1 MNKRLVPPHSR
12 SAHGTQ
18 SCTAYIII
26 RCTKKTKACRR
37 RASSKTTESGN
48 PPEARRAVGPTT
60 RRSCCR
66 RANHCP
72 LMPALPPRQ
81 AHSCRPRPRPVLAP
95 HPDAAAPN
103 TEHRTRPSRGSGTPA
118 PARRERPTTPP
129 WPPERGARRGS
140 GSRQRRGLPPRTR
153 VARGPAHTH
162 TLFSRSRVAQRSR
175 DSVDEQIVAGAER
188 SSHPTARG
196 VVPSTPASRA
206 RPTTPPLHRI
216 CLFFFPEICT
226 PAACRLLDAAMTH
239 GFENYFV
246 AANWPQ

>member
-129 WPPERGARRGS
+129 VAARAGRAQGI
-140 GSRQRRGLPPRTR
+140 RQPATT
-153 VARGPAHTH
+153 GPAAAHTC
-162 TLFSRSRVAQRSR
+162 R
-175 DSVDEQIVAGAER
+175 AGPRPHAHVILKVTSSTTQPRFRRTNR
-188 SSHPTARG
+188 SSPVRKD
-196 VVPSTPASRA
+196 PA
-206 RPTTPPLHRI
+206 TPPLEESSRPHLPPAQGPRLRRSI
-216 CLFFFPEICT
+216 ASAFFLPRDLY
-226 PAACRLLDAAMTH
+226 ACRLPSPRRCHDP
-239 GFENYFV
+239 
-246 AANWPQ
+246 WI